1 LFIFIDAL
9 PLGMIVKWMSGELG
23 YLITFYI
30 VFVFLF
36 RLVDVAIAELE
47 KSGRKGEAPH
57 DAWNHAAVYLIKAA
71 QAHARL
77 FVVESF
83 VNSLKVGNLSAPV
96 RTVLSQLCELFIIY
110 WLLERS
116 GDFFLVRRYEIC

>member
-1 LFIFIDAL
+1 
-9 PLGMIVKWMSGELG
+9 MIVQWVSRVLC
-23 YLITFYI
+23 YLIPYI
-30 VFVFLF
+30 CFS
-36 RLVDVAIAELE
+36 RLVDVAIAELD

-83 VNSLKVGNLSAPV
+83 VDSLKEGKLSTPV

-116 GDFFLVRRYEIC
+116 GDFFLVR

>member
-1 LFIFIDAL
+1 
-9 PLGMIVKWMSGELG
+9 M
-23 YLITFYI
+23 
-30 VFVFLF
+30 
-36 RLVDVAIAELE
+36 AIAELD

-83 VNSLKVGNLSAPV
+83 VDSLKEGKLSAPV

-116 GDFFLVRRYEIC
+116 GDFFLVR

>member
-1 LFIFIDAL
+1 
-9 PLGMIVKWMSGELG
+9 MIVKWMSGELG
-23 YLITFYI
+23 YLFTFYI

-96 RTVLSQLCELFIIY
+96 RIVLSQLCELFIIY